1 MQASKG
7 MNDADKEFLYRAL
20 ASAAESGWDFST
32 RWFKDRRHRSTAET
46 HEVLPVDLNSIICWN
61 FGIMEYMYEQ
71 IGDFSQAKVFRDR
84 RAKFM
89 RVIERIFYNET
100 TGAWHDYNMR
110 LKQHNTAFYSSV
122 AVPLF
127 TNSYLDLDQTKSE
140 RLFQYMKDVGAF
152 SYPNGVPQSEIQG
165 TGEQWDFPNGWSPS
179 NHMLIEG
186 LRKSQ
191 SPEMQDQAFQI
202 AKKWVYGN
210 YGVFHAT
217 KHMWEKYDVSG
228 TVPVPGK
235 GGEYQVQ
242 DGFGWTNGV
251 ILDLLLTYYDRL
263 AWVDDQQP
271 AGSGGASNAN
281 ATTSTPPTNP
291 SSSASTNAP
300 LQSTTKSASASSL
313 SMTLLALST
322 LLLLSHR
329 RH

>member
-1 MQASKG
+1 
-7 MNDADKEFLYRAL
+7 
-20 ASAAESGWDFST
+20 
-32 RWFKDRRHRSTAET
+32 
-46 HEVLPVDLNSIICWN
+46 
-61 FGIMEYMYEQ
+61 
-71 IGDFSQAKVFRDR
+71 
-84 RAKFM
+84 
-89 RVIERIFYNET
+89 
-100 TGAWHDYNMR
+100 
-110 LKQHNTAFYSSV
+110 
-122 AVPLF
+122 
-127 TNSYLDLDQTKSE
+127 
-140 RLFQYMKDVGAF
+140 DVGAF

-186 LRKSQ
+186 LRKSE

-263 AWVDDQQP
+263 AWVDDQKP
-271 AGSGGASNAN
+271 GGAGGASNTN
-281 ATTSTPPTNP
+281 TTSTLPTNP
-291 SSSASTNAP
+291 TNPPNSTASTNAP
-300 LQSTTKSASASSL
+300 LQSTTNVPVALGCTGSMCNDPVPQCPTAEWHYLPTTDRCYVSMFPNHVWKDANDFCYLLFGNLPIVANAFANNAVL
-313 SMTLLALST
+313 GLALNYSMTPWVPYTSIGLHDPGKNGTWVWTDGQKFTYSNWETKPKPDDGHCAFMCT
-322 LLLLSHR
+322 NA
-329 RH
+329 